1 MAVTAI
7 TDANFEKETAT
18 GVAITDFW
26 ATWCGPCKM
35 QSPVLDALSDEDAT
49 KNINF
54 YKVDV
59 DENKETAANFGIRAI
74 PTLVVTKDGQAVERI
89 TGFHNKEQLAQI
101 LQKYA

>member
-74 PTLVVTKDGQAVERI
+74 PTFVVTKDGQAVERI